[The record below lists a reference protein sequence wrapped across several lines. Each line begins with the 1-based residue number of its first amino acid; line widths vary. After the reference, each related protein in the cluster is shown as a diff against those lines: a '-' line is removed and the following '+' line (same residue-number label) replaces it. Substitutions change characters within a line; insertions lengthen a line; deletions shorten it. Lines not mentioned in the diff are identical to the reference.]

1 MHTDSLPPERCTT
14 MVLLSI
20 DISRC
25 ISNNEGRTLTVQS
38 HGRVV
43 DHGDNIRLCV
53 MVDRAVVGSHN
64 ATKNQGQTQSMA
76 NCRTHNV
83 VGRCSRTSRRAE
95 KRKKEPRLREH
106 EKYQLSPVPKEQT
119 IRLSNMHLIRI
130 LTDVMLRHMEGFPSF
145 EGSVRSSPR
154 WPGTLTSRITAERLR
169 SWYFGVGL
177 SVYCRRAIIRQTL
190 MNPRDMFVRLS

>member
-130 LTDVMLRHMEGFPSF
+130 LTDVMLPKFRGKRKIQPSLARYLNLAHHCRAP
-145 EGSVRSSPR
+145 EKLVLWSG
-154 WPGTLTSRITAERLR
+154 A
-169 SWYFGVGL
+169 VGL
-177 SVYCRRAIIRQTL
+177 LPSRNNSTDAHESKGHVC
-190 MNPRDMFVRLS
+190 